1 MASSTRF
8 ATISE
13 AQLDEL
19 VESMDAKNKKRPTL
33 SAGRVFES
41 YLQEKDEEE
50 PKTDAEICDVP
61 LFMLKHGRQI
71 KYYIIIV

>member
-19 VESMDAKNKKRPTL
+19 AESMDAKNKRRPNFLRGEFLNLTCKKRTKRNKKPTQK
-33 SAGRVFES
+33 SAMCCC
-41 YLQEKDEEE
+41 L
-50 PKTDAEICDVP
+50 C
-61 LFMLKHGRQI
+61 
-71 KYYIIIV
+71 

>member
-19 VESMDAKNKKRPTL
+19 VESMDAKNKKDQLCQRGEFLNLTCKKRTKRNKKPTQK
-33 SAGRVFES
+33 SAMCCC
-41 YLQEKDEEE
+41 L
-50 PKTDAEICDVP
+50 C
-61 LFMLKHGRQI
+61 
-71 KYYIIIV
+71 

>member
-33 SAGRVFES
+33 SAGEFLNLTCKKRTKRS
-41 YLQEKDEEE
+41 QKPTQKSAMCCCL
-50 PKTDAEICDVP
+50 C
-61 LFMLKHGRQI
+61 
-71 KYYIIIV
+71 